1 MKNSEFLNTDNMVI
15 LCGGGNEDLSK
26 QICDFLGVRKCN
38 VDISKF
44 ADGEIHVQIFDTVRG
59 KDVFIIQPTC
69 NPVSDNLM
77 TLLIIIDSLK
87 RASAGRITAV
97 IPYFGYARQE
107 KKSRGREP
115 ITAKLVSNLM
125 VTAGVDRVLALDFHT
140 WALQG
145 FFDIPVD
152 HFLGSTLLA
161 EYFLDMGFKPDDLVV
176 VSPDAG
182 GVGRARNLAK
192 QLKATL
198 AIIDKR
204 RPKPNQSEVMN
215 IIGEIEGK
223 IAILVDDMIDTAGT
237 ICNGAK
243 VLKQNGALR
252 VFAAASHGV
261 FSGPAAER
269 LNNSEIEEVVVTNSI
284 PADKDIERIKV
295 ISIAPLFAKA
305 IYNIHR
311 EKSLSQLFES

>member
-1 MKNSEFLNTDNMVI
+1 MNRSEFLETDDVVI
-15 LCGGGNEDLSK
+15 LCGGANEELSS

-69 NPVSDNLM
+69 APVSDSLM

-152 HFLGSTLLA
+152 HFLGSSLLA
-161 EYFLDMGFKPDDLVV
+161 EYFLEMGFDPEDLVV

-192 QLKATL
+192 KLKASL

-243 VLKQNGALR
+243 VLKDKGALR

-269 LNNSEIEEVVVTNSI
+269 LNNSVIEEVVVTNSI
-284 PADKDIERIKV
+284 PANPGIERIKV
-295 ISIAPLFAKA
+295 ISIAPLFGRA
-305 IYNIHR
+305 IYNIHK

>member
-1 MKNSEFLNTDNMVI
+1 MNNSKFLDTENMAI
-15 LCGGGNEDLSK
+15 LCGGGNEDLST
-26 QICDFLGVRKCN
+26 QICDYLGVKKCN

-69 NPVSDNLM
+69 SPVSDNLM

-115 ITAKLVSNLM
+115 ITAKLVSNLI

-161 EYFLDMGFKPDDLVV
+161 DYFLDMGFKKNDIVV

-192 QLKATL
+192 KLKASL

-204 RPKPNQSEVMN
+204 RQKPNESEVMN
-215 IIGEIEGK
+215 IIGDIEGK
-223 IAILVDDMIDTAGT
+223 ITILVDDMIDTAGT

-243 VLKQNGALR
+243 VLKQNGAKR

-269 LNNSEIEEVVVTNSI
+269 LNQSVIEEVVVTNSI
-284 PADKDIERIKV
+284 PVHRDIERIKV

>member
-1 MKNSEFLNTDNMVI
+1 MAI
-15 LCGGGNEDLSK
+15 LCGGGNEDLST
-26 QICDFLGVRKCN
+26 QICDYLGVKKCN

-69 NPVSDNLM
+69 SPVSDNLM

-115 ITAKLVSNLM
+115 ITAKLVSNLI

-161 EYFLDMGFKPDDLVV
+161 DYFLDMGFKKNDIVV

-192 QLKATL
+192 KLKASL

-204 RPKPNQSEVMN
+204 RQKPNESEVMN
-215 IIGEIEGK
+215 IIGDIEGK
-223 IAILVDDMIDTAGT
+223 ITILVDDMIDTAGT

-243 VLKQNGALR
+243 VLKQNGAKR

-269 LNNSEIEEVVVTNSI
+269 LNQSVIEEVVVTNSI
-284 PADKDIERIKV
+284 PVHRDIERIKV